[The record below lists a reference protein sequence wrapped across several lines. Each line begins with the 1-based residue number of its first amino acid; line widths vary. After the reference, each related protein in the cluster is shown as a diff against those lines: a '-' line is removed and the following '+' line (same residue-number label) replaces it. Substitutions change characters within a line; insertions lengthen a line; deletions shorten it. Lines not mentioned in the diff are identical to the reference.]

1 MNKLYVITLVLLFM
15 SCNNYERES
24 SKEVSILDAYVLE
37 LKNYLKQDT
46 LYIAKN
52 NSNELIFKRYQQ
64 FAQLEDSIKNK
75 MPDALKLF
83 FSKNEESNYEKQRQE
98 NCIWDVDKAWDF
110 VQFENVE
117 TKKSL
122 LHISKPVFLSDKRYV
137 MIYSMRKEDDGL
149 YYMPPIQF
157 YENRNNQWIKI
168 YTLPSIMFNNGLK
181 DEDILKLHDY
191 VGDQSVYYNF

>member
-1 MNKLYVITLVLLFM
+1 M

-46 LYIAKN
+46 LHIAKN

-98 NCIWDVDKAWDF
+98 NGIWDVDKAWDF

-137 MIYSMRKEDDGL
+137 MIYSMRKEDGGL

-168 YTLPSIMFNNGLK
+168 YTLPSIMFNNALK

-191 VGDQSVYYNF
+191 VGDKSVYYNF